1 MKRKSLLLQRRGFIT
16 LLGGLAAWPLAARA
30 QEAGRVYRLGCLLPA
45 DRLRPAYVA
54 FFDELR
60 LHGFVEGHNLD
71 VLPGGF
77 DIERE
82 RIDDVV
88 TSLVKAAPD
97 AIVSGPDRYTRALQ
111 EATQTIPILGMS
123 EDMVADG
130 LVVSLSRPGG
140 NTTGISVL
148 SPLLDGKRQDLLIEA
163 VPGVRRIA
171 TFLDSTRT
179 KQEHVQQLQDAAQT
193 RGIEVSVWRVAAS
206 EEVIGKINAAKAAG
220 VEAIN
225 FLSSPLFTVNAQS
238 FIEHLIKLRLPAVHQ
253 WPDLADEGGLV
264 AYGPSFI
271 EVFRR
276 RARMLVK
283 VLRGIRPADI
293 PVEQPTRFELVINL
307 KTAKALGLNVPP
319 SLLAIADEVI
329 E

>member
-1 MKRKSLLLQRRGFIT
+1 MRRREFIT
-16 LLGGLAAWPLAARA
+16 LLGGIGAWPLMARA
-30 QEAGRVYRLGCLLPA
+30 QEPGRVYRLGCLLPA
-45 DRLRPAYVA
+45 DRQRPAYVA

-60 LHGFVEGHNLD
+60 LHGFVEGNNLD

-77 DIERE
+77 DVERE
-82 RIDDVV
+82 QIDAMVE
-88 TSLVKAAPD
+88 SIVKAVPD
-97 AIVSGPDRYTRALQ
+97 VIISGPDRYTRALQ

-171 TFLDSTRT
+171 AFLDSTRMM
-179 KQEHVQQLQDAAQT
+179 QGHVQQLQDAAQT
-193 RGIEVSVWRVAAS
+193 RGIEVSVWKVATS
-206 EEVIGKINAAKAAG
+206 EEVIGKINAVKAAG

-225 FLSSPLFTVNAQS
+225 FLSSPLFTVNAQT

-253 WPDLADEGGLV
+253 WPELADEGGLV
-264 AYGPSFI
+264 AYGPRFT
-271 EVFRR
+271 EVFRQ
-276 RARMLVK
+276 RARMVVK
-283 VLRGIRPADI
+283 VLRGTRPADI

-307 KTAKALGLNVPP
+307 TTAKAIGHEVPAGLV
-319 SLLAIADEVI
+319 LRADKVI

>member
-1 MKRKSLLLQRRGFIT
+1 MRRREFIW
-16 LLGGLAAWPLAARA
+16 LLGGSAAWPLAARA
-30 QEAGRVYRLGCLLPA
+30 QEPGRVYRLGCLLPA
-45 DRLRPAYVA
+45 DRQRPAYVA

-77 DIERE
+77 DVERE
-82 RIDDVV
+82 QIDAMVE
-88 TSLVKAAPD
+88 SIVKAAPD
-97 AIVSGPDRYTRALQ
+97 VIISGPDRYTRALQ

-171 TFLDSTRT
+171 AFLDSTRMM
-179 KQEHVQQLQDAAQT
+179 QGHVQQLQDAAQT
-193 RGIEVSVWRVAAS
+193 RGIEVSVWKVATS
-206 EEVIGKINAAKAAG
+206 EEVIGKINAVKAAG

-225 FLSSPLFTVNAQS
+225 FLSSPLFTVNAQT

-253 WPDLADEGGLV
+253 WPELADEGGLV
-264 AYGPSFI
+264 AYGPRFT
-271 EVFRR
+271 EVFRQ
-276 RARMLVK
+276 RARMVVK
-283 VLRGIRPADI
+283 VLRGTRPADI

-307 KTAKALGLNVPP
+307 TTAKAIGHEVPAGLV
-319 SLLAIADEVI
+319 LRADKVI